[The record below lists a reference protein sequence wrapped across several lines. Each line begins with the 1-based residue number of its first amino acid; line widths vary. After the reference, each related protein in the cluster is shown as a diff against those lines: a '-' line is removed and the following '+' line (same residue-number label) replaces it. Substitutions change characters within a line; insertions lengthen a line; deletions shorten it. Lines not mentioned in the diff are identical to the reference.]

1 MLPLSLE
8 FVKLLNYE
16 IIGDGSHVIFP
27 VGSLSNCKKRWYY
40 LDITWVSTLEMPQV
54 YADLRQ
60 KRRLKMRKCAFGL
73 HQSQH
78 LNVL

>member
-1 MLPLSLE
+1 MGGLIMCVAFITG

-40 LDITWVSTLEMPQV
+40 LDITRGS
-54 YADLRQ
+54 
-60 KRRLKMRKCAFGL
+60 RLLKCHRFM
-73 HQSQH
+73 QI
-78 LNVL
+78 